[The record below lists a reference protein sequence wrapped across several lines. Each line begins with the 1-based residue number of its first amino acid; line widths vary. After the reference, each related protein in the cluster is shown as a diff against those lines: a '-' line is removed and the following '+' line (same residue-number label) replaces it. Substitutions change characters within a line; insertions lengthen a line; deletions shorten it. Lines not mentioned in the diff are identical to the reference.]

1 MADVFFIKEE
11 SDNLKLSIFVET
23 FLMTKISF
31 ELEFLLKTSPKVL
44 ENMLSTPSGLSE
56 WFADDVNIK
65 GDIFTFFWDGSQEE
79 ARILTK
85 KLNGKVKFQWLSDEE
100 DGNDA
105 YFEIR
110 YEVDPM
116 TKAVILKIIDFAEPD
131 EIEEVQQLWEQQV
144 SDLKRVLGA

>member
-1 MADVFFIKEE
+1 M
-11 SDNLKLSIFVET
+11 S
-23 FLMTKISF
+23 KISF

-100 DGNDA
+100 DGNDV

-116 TKAVILKIIDFAEPD
+116 TKAVILKITDFAEPD
-131 EIEEVQQLWEQQV
+131 EIEEVQQLWEQQI

>member
-1 MADVFFIKEE
+1 MKK
-11 SDNLKLSIFVET
+11 N
-23 FLMTKISF
+23 SF

-116 TKAVILKIIDFAEPD
+116 TKAVILKITDFAEPD
-131 EIEEVQQLWEQQV
+131 EIEEAQQLWEQQI